1 MCNSKC
7 CQLDGIVDDVVVK
20 AMQVDDVQLI
30 DAVPEQLL
38 QLHVQLVQLSMNGAQ
53 GHMTSPIRILFLIR
67 YQQPPLPLQ
76 VC

>member
-38 QLHVQLVQLSMNGAQ
+38 QLHVQLVQLAMNE